1 MELSGKTVLV
11 IGLKRTGTAVVRFVT
26 ERGGQVRVTD
36 RQTQA
41 QLATD
46 LASLADIPFDLRL
59 GTEDESILTDI
70 DLVVP
75 SPGVPQTAPLL
86 RAAVQRG
93 IPVWSEIELAFRF
106 LSCPIVAVTGTNGK
120 STTTSLLGEF
130 FREGGTRAFVGG
142 NLGTPLL
149 EAIAGNYDVAVAE
162 VSSFQLEWVE
172 QFHPRI
178 GLWLNLTEDHLDRHG
193 TLAAYG
199 AAKRALFLRQTP
211 AEWAVINREDPE
223 VWRLVH
229 GLPGRL
235 FSFGWSPV
243 PHGTWVNAQEK
254 TLIVKHTEAEMQFAL
269 DRLRLHGRHNWENVM
284 AAVSAATLWGIPR
297 EVIERVLASFTGL
310 PHRLAWVATKNGVAY
325 FDDSKGTNVG
335 AVVQSLAGFDG
346 PVILLAGGVDKGGDY
361 SPLRAPL
368 QSKVKK
374 LILFGAA
381 RETMRGALARAT
393 DTTVVETL
401 PEAVRAAAAIACHGD
416 TVLLSPACASFD
428 QFRNYVHRGEVFR
441 ACVEE
446 V

>member
-1 MELSGKTVLV
+1 VELSGKKVLV
-11 IGLKRTGTAVVRFVT
+11 IGLKRTGAAVVRFVT
-26 ERGGQVRVTD
+26 ERGGRVRVTD

-46 LASLADIPFDLRL
+46 LASLVDIPCEMRL
-59 GTEDESILTDI
+59 GTEEESLLTDI
-70 DLVVP
+70 DLVIP

-130 FREGGTRAFVGG
+130 FRENGTRAFVGG

-149 EAIAGNYDVAVAE
+149 EAVAGNYDVAVAE
-162 VSSFQLEWVE
+162 VSSFQLEWIK

-193 TLAAYG
+193 TLAAYS
-199 AAKRALFLRQTP
+199 AAKRALFLHQTP

-223 VWRLVH
+223 VWRLAH

-235 FSFGWSPV
+235 FSFGWNPIS
-243 PHGTWVNAQEK
+243 HGAWVNAQEK
-254 TLIVKHTEAEMQFAL
+254 TLIVKHEEAETQVSL
-269 DRLRLHGRHNWENVM
+269 DHLRLYGRHNWENVM

-297 EVIERVLASFTGL
+297 AVIERVLASFTGL

-361 SPLRAPL
+361 GPLRAPL
-368 QSKVKK
+368 RSKVKK

-381 RETMRGALARAT
+381 RETMERALARVT

-401 PEAVRAAAAIACHGD
+401 PEAVRAAAAIACYGD

-428 QFRNYVHRGEVFR
+428 QFRNYAHRGEVFQ

>member
-1 MELSGKTVLV
+1 MELSGKNVLV
-11 IGLKRTGTAVVRFVT
+11 IGLKQTGAAVVRWVSA
-26 ERGGQVRVTD
+26 RGGRVRVTD
-36 RQTQA
+36 RQTQT

-46 LASLADIPFDLRL
+46 LASLADLPFDLRL
-59 GTEDESILTDI
+59 GTEDESLLEGI

-86 RAAVQRG
+86 KAAGRRG
-93 IPVWSEIELAFRF
+93 IPVWSEIELAFRL

-130 FREGGTRAFVGG
+130 FRENGSRVFVGG

-149 EAIAGNYDVAVAE
+149 EAVAESYDVAIAE
-162 VSSFQLEWVE
+162 ISSFQLEWIA

-178 GLWLNLTEDHLDRHG
+178 GVWLNLTEDHLDRHG

-199 AAKRALFLRQTP
+199 AVKRAMFLHQTP
-211 AEWAVINREDPE
+211 AEWAVINRDDPE
-223 VWRLVH
+223 VARLAD

-243 PHGTWVNAQEK
+243 AHGAWVNAQEK
-254 TLIVKHTEAEMQFAL
+254 TLIVKHANAEMRFTL
-269 DRLRLHGRHNWENVM
+269 GRLRLHGHHNWENVM
-284 AAVSAATLWGIPR
+284 AAVSVATLWGIPR

-310 PHRLAWVATKNGVAY
+310 PHRLAWVATKNDVAY

-335 AVVQSLAGFDG
+335 AVVQSLAGFVG

-361 SPLRAPL
+361 GPLRGPL
-368 QSKVKK
+368 RSKVKK

-381 RETMRGALARAT
+381 RETMRKALAGAT
-393 DTTVVETL
+393 DTIVVETL
-401 PEAVRAAAAIACHGD
+401 SEAVREAAARAHQGD

-428 QFRNYVHRGEVFR
+428 QFRNYAHRGEVFR
-441 ACVEE
+441 ACVEDI
-446 V
+446 